1 MEQEEQNK
9 SPEPAQ
15 IQQADNTGLSVG
27 LSVSVSVLVGRSVEQ
42 KGCGSEWK
50 TVSGQKGVSS
60 KPFLSSS

>member
-27 LSVSVSVLVGRSVEQ
+27 LSERVWVRIE
-42 KGCGSEWK
+42 GCI
-50 TVSGQKGVSS
+50 GQKWGVLSCS